1 MKSLTRLLCH
11 ALIAATAI
19 VFASFTV
26 SAQAPDAKT
35 KATGS
40 ISGRV
45 TIGGKA
51 AEGIPVAAFG
61 GENFDRRVAAAKTVT
76 DGDGRY
82 HLSGLAPGQ
91 YQIAPLAPN
100 LTAAQQDSFP
110 GYGFPYFGESKNINL
125 A

>member
-1 MKSLTRLLCH
+1 MGGNPMTSLTRLLCH
-11 ALIAATAI
+11 ALIATTAI
-19 VFASFTV
+19 VFTSFAA

-51 AEGIPVAAFG
+51 AEGISVAAFG
-61 GENFDRRVAAAKTVT
+61 GENFDRRVAAAKAVT

-82 HLSGLAPGQ
+82 HFLGLAPCQ
-91 YQIAPLAPN
+91 YQLAPLNPN
-100 LTAAQQDSFP
+100 LPSAQQDSFP
-110 GYGFPYFGESKNINL
+110 TNG
-125 A
+125 